1 MVLLFFLSFLL
12 FFLSSPF
19 NLSSSHCC
27 FATCLDSLNLNDIPL
42 FLPTGVCLRPVYFF
56 LSYLNLHFP
65 VLFFLG
71 SS

>member
-1 MVLLFFLSFLL
+1 MVLLFSFCF

-19 NLSSSHCC
+19 NLSSSNCC

-42 FLPTGVCLRPVYFF
+42 FLLTGVCLRLVYFF

-65 VLFFLG
+65 VLFFSG